1 MKTLL
6 LIGVFQAFF
15 LAFLVLRKKPKA
27 LADYIL
33 AGWLVWLGLFIG
45 GYAFYSEDLFL
56 RLPHLI
62 SSYISLFLLQG
73 PFLYFY
79 TLSLMGGR
87 RKVCSPVQIIH
98 LLPFVLFNLYLAV
111 AFRMPE
117 VAGNIRLD
125 YISSGVRLPF
135 LFSVFLFAVFL
146 SGPAYVALTLQMLHA
161 HQVNVLNS
169 FSYTEKVNLAW
180 LRRLVYSFGL
190 IWTILILVAV
200 IHHLMFLFTRD
211 FCTNGLFLSLSVF
224 VILIGYFGLEQ
235 SVIVTPSLKGEKEPE
250 NPVRYAGSSLK
261 KEVVPEL
268 AEKLRDF
275 MEKEKPFTDGTLSLQ
290 QLSGLTG
297 IPVHQLSQVINE
309 HFGQNFFDFINT
321 YRVNEV
327 IRKMDAPGFEN
338 YSLLGL
344 AFDSG
349 FNSKTAFNRFFK
361 KITGVTPSEYKKGG
375 REKSTL

>member
-1 MKTLL
+1 
-6 LIGVFQAFF
+6 
-15 LAFLVLRKKPKA
+15 
-27 LADYIL
+27 
-33 AGWLVWLGLFIG
+33 
-45 GYAFYSEDLFL
+45 
-56 RLPHLI
+56 
-62 SSYISLFLLQG
+62 
-73 PFLYFY
+73 
-79 TLSLMGGR
+79 
-87 RKVCSPVQIIH
+87 
-98 LLPFVLFNLYLAV
+98 
-111 AFRMPE
+111 

-125 YISSGVRLPF
+125 YTSSGVRLPF

-146 SGPAYVALTLQMLHA
+146 SGPAYVALTLQMLHT

-235 SVIVTPSLKGEKEPE
+235 SVIVTPSLKGEKEPDS
-250 NPVRYAGSSLK
+250 PVKYAGSSLK

-275 MEKEKPFTDGTLSLQ
+275 MEKEKPFADGTLSLQ

-297 IPVHQLSQVINE
+297 IPVHQLSQIINE

-327 IRKMDAPGFEN
+327 IRKMDDPDFEN

-361 KITGVTPSEYKKGG
+361 KITGVTPSEYKKGE
-375 REKSTL
+375 REKSIL